1 MLKLIRIFLEYYK
14 IHRKQILILFFSF
27 LLGAILFASIFYYI
41 DYEELSEVIFRFKWW
56 KFLIFLGISTISFFL
71 TTFRWSL
78 VIKTQGFKVKFFRLL
93 QYRLAGF
100 GFSYLTP
107 IAEIGGAPF
116 RAHLLK
122 KEGIP
127 FNKGLLNVII
137 DNFLEVFTQ
146 AILVSLSLLAFIS
159 HFGFSKK
166 MEWIF
171 VLAIILFLILTTWV
185 LQRFRRGYL
194 VLSPFFKVLRIKSVY
209 RTFSKI
215 ERPFIDFFS
224 NNKKVFIKTILL
236 TILNFAVSIIEA
248 GALIYLMGFRFGP
261 LNIFFSKIILNIST
275 LFPVPAGLGVSEWM
289 QAAFFSSVMAGKS
302 AGLIFSILF
311 KAKCL
316 FFAFLGILIFFY
328 WWHKKNRWDKY
339 LINYVQQKINAQ
351 NFKKNYSKR

>member
-1 MLKLIRIFLEYYK
+1 MLKLIRFFLDYYRTHK
-14 IHRKQILILFFSF
+14 KHVLLISLSF
-27 LLGAILFASIFYYI
+27 ILGAILFASVFYYT
-41 DYEELSEVIFRFKWW
+41 DYEELTEIIFQFTWW

-78 VIKTQGFKVKFFRLL
+78 VIKTQGFKVGFFRLL

-137 DNFLEVFTQ
+137 DNFLELFTQ

-159 HFGFSKK
+159 HFGFSRKI
-166 MEWIF
+166 EWISI
-171 VLAIILFLILTTWV
+171 LAIILFLIFTAWV
-185 LQRFRRGYL
+185 LQRLRKGHL
-194 VLSPFFKVLRIKSVY
+194 VLSPLFKTLKIKSIY
-209 RTFSKI
+209 RKLSRI

-224 NNKKVFIKTILL
+224 NNKKVFAKTIVL
-236 TILNFAVSIIEA
+236 TILNFAVSIMEI
-248 GALIYLMGFRFGP
+248 GTLIYLMGFRFGP

-275 LFPVPAGLGVSEWM
+275 LFPIPAGLGVSEWM
-289 QAAFFSSVMAGKS
+289 QAGFFSSIMAGKS
-302 AGLIFSILF
+302 AGLIFSVLF
-311 KAKCL
+311 RAKCL
-316 FFAFLGILIFFY
+316 FFAFLGIFIFFY

-339 LINYVQQKINAQ
+339 LVNRIRQKI
-351 NFKKNYSKR
+351 YG